1 MSAPLIAS
9 SLPTGV
15 RRHRVR
21 NTAVVAGV
29 AMVIAAGGYA
39 ATNTF
44 GPDAHEAPLPASQSV
59 PAADSVRQ
67 EMHQSVAGQYGS
79 RSAGGDAVQ
88 PSAPVLDELHQSTA
102 GQYGGR

>member
-9 SLPTGV
+9 SSPTAV

-21 NTAVVAGV
+21 NTAAVAGV

-44 GPDAHEAPLPASQSV
+44 GPDAHVAPPPASESV
-59 PAADSVRQ
+59 PAGDGVMP

-79 RSAGGDAVQ
+79 RAAGGDAVQ